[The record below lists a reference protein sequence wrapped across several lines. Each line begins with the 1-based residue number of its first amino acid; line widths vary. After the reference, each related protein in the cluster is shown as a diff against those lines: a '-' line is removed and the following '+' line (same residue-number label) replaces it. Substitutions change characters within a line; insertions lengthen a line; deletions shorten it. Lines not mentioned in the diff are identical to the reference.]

1 MFKTNP
7 TDFFKTVQ
15 DSFSKLP
22 KTPSELQEVA
32 QKAKN
37 VFDAETENTKELISI
52 YTKAYTG
59 DASVNE
65 ITEANKKF
73 KELAIAT
80 RFAAL
85 MYIPGA
91 ALMVQSLPSDFI
103 PASVKK
109 EFGI

>member
-1 MFKTNP
+1 MFKTTP
-7 TDFFKTVQ
+7 EDFFKTAQ
-15 DSFSKLP
+15 ESFSKLP
-22 KTPSELQEVA
+22 KTPAELQEVA

-37 VFDAETENTKELISI
+37 VIDAETENARELMSI
-52 YTKAYTG
+52 YSKAYTG

-65 ITEANKKF
+65 IAAANKKL
-73 KELAIAT
+73 KELAVAT

-91 ALMVQSLPSDFI
+91 AFMVQSLPADFV

-109 EFGI
+109 EFNI

>member
-1 MFKTNP
+1 MFKTKP
-7 TDFFKTVQ
+7 EDFFKTAQ
-15 DSFSKLP
+15 ENFSKLP
-22 KTPSELQEVA
+22 KTTDELQELA
-32 QKAKN
+32 KKAKN
-37 VFDAETENTKELISI
+37 VIDVETANAQELISI

-65 ITEANKKF
+65 IAAANKKL
-73 KELAIAT
+73 KELAVAT

-91 ALMVQSLPSDFI
+91 ALMVQSLPADFI